1 MDELMSRAG
10 QTYNRFAAAA
20 LVFTALV
27 LGFAI
32 ADLSNIRWLG
42 GLIMVVI
49 GGFAAWYMWRSCGPQ
64 KTLAAIGV
72 AALGFVL
79 SHPLGAILGSYGALF
94 LVSIVVAAIVWIL
107 GSPRGNVR

>member
-1 MDELMSRAG
+1 LEREIVNSSKRALSSP
-10 QTYNRFAAAA
+10 AV
-20 LVFTALV
+20 LVFLALT
-27 LGFAI
+27 LGFAT
-32 ADLSNIRWLG
+32 ADFTNVRWLG
-42 GLIMVVI
+42 GLVMLVI
-49 GGFAAWYMWRSCGPQ
+49 GSVAAWIMLSSSGLPR
-64 KTLAAIGV
+64 TIAAIGV

>member
-42 GLIMVVI
+42 GLVMLVI
-49 GGFAAWYMWRSCGPQ
+49 GSVAAWIMLSSSGLPR
-64 KTLAAIGV
+64 TNAAIGV

-94 LVSIVVAAIVWIL
+94 LVSIVVAGIVWIL